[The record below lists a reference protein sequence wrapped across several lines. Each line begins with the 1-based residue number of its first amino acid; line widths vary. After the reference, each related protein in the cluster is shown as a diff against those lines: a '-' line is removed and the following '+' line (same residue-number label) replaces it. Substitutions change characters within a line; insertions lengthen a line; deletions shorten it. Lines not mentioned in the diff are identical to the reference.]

1 MRGVATTND
10 PIENLVYTYWMT
22 VVQLLKNGIPW
33 EAIQLLSEGEIT
45 FIIGIISAFRQKEEE
60 DEQRSMSKLKF

>member
-1 MRGVATTND
+1 MRGVATTED
-10 PIENLVYTYWMT
+10 PVEHLVYAYWMT

-33 EAIQLLSEGEIT
+33 EAIQTLSESEIS
-45 FIIGIISAFRQKEEE
+45 FIVGIISAFRQKEEQ